1 METNRKRT
9 REITAMTSGSLALA
23 LPSSKVRCGELEI
36 DRIEQRAVLA
46 GRVLQLTGREYALLA
61 YMAERANRVVQRS
74 VLLATIW
81 TSTDAQGSNVLN
93 VYDGSNVVN
102 VYVGH
107 LRRKLGIYAAMIE
120 TIRGYGYC
128 LRPTAP
134 IRVACDNDTHDD
146 VVDAAPPP
154 SGFRVSA

>member
-1 METNRKRT
+1 METNRKR
-9 REITAMTSGSLALA
+9 MPDGNGMNSGMLALA
-23 LPSSKVRCGELEI
+23 ISPAKVTCGDLTI
-36 DRIEQRAVLA
+36 DRAEKRATLV
-46 GRVLQLTGREYALLA
+46 GRALRLTGREFALLA
-61 YMAERANRVVQRS
+61 YLADRPNRVVQRS

-81 TSTDAQGSNVLN
+81 TSTDGQGSNVLN

-107 LRRKLGIYAAMIE
+107 LRRKLGAHAAMIE

-128 LRPTAP
+128 LRPTAM
-134 IRVACDNDTHDD
+134 RLACDNDTHDLAD
-146 VVDAAPPP
+146 TEPPP

>member
-9 REITAMTSGSLALA
+9 PDDIGMTSGVLVLAPPPA
-23 LPSSKVRCGELEI
+23 KVCCGELLV
-36 DRIEQRAVLA
+36 DRAEKRAILA
-46 GRVLQLTGREYALLA
+46 GRTLRLTGREFALLA
-61 YMAERANRVVQRS
+61 YLADRANRVVQRS

-81 TSTDAQGSNVLN
+81 TSPDAQGSNVLN

-107 LRRKLGIYAAMIE
+107 LRRKFGAHAGMIE

-128 LRPTAP
+128 LRPAAP
-134 IRVACDNDTHDD
+134 RVVACDNDVHGL
-146 VVDAAPPP
+146 AEAGAPI
-154 SGFRVSA
+154 SGLRFSA

>member
-9 REITAMTSGSLALA
+9 PDDNGPASGMIALA
-23 LPSSKVRCGELEI
+23 PPQAKVCCGDLVI
-36 DRIEQRAVLA
+36 DRAEKRAVLA
-46 GRVLQLTGREYALLA
+46 GRALQLTGREYALLA
-61 YMAERANRVVQRS
+61 YLAERMNRVVQRS

-107 LRRKLGIYAAMIE
+107 LRRKLGEHAAMIE

-128 LRPTAP
+128 LRPTVSM
-134 IRVACDNDTHDD
+134 RVACDNDTHQ
-146 VVDAAPPP
+146 VVDARSPI
-154 SGFRVSA
+154 SGLRFSA

>member
-9 REITAMTSGSLALA
+9 PDGNGVASGMLALA
-23 LPSSKVRCGELEI
+23 VPVANVFCGDLVI
-36 DRIEQRAVLA
+36 DRAAKRAILA
-46 GRVLQLTGREYALLA
+46 GRALRLTGREYTLLA
-61 YMAERANRVVQRS
+61 YLADRPNRVVQRS

-81 TSTDAQGSNVLN
+81 TSTDALGSNVLN

-107 LRRKLGIYAAMIE
+107 LRRKFGAHAGMIE

-128 LRPTAP
+128 LRPTAR
-134 IRVACDNDTHDD
+134 RVACDNDTHDVAD
-146 VVDAAPPP
+146 TQPPA

>member
-1 METNRKRT
+1 
-9 REITAMTSGSLALA
+9 MTSGSLALA
-23 LPSSKVRCGELEI
+23 LPSSKIRCGELEV
-36 DRIEQRAVLA
+36 DRIEKRAVLA
-46 GRVLQLTGREYALLA
+46 GRVLPLTGREYALLA

-107 LRRKLGIYAAMIE
+107 LRRKLGTYAAMIE

-128 LRPTAP
+128 LRPTTP
-134 IRVACDNDTHDD
+134 IRVACDNDTHDE
-146 VVDAAPPP
+146 VAPPP

>member
-1 METNRKRT
+1 METSRKRT
-9 REITAMTSGSLALA
+9 PDDIGVASGRLTLAPPPA
-23 LPSSKVRCGELEI
+23 KICCGELII
-36 DRIEQRAVLA
+36 DRVAGSAILA
-46 GRVLQLTGREYALLA
+46 GRTLQLTGREYALLA
-61 YMAERANRVVQRS
+61 YLADRPNRVVQRS

-107 LRRKLGIYAAMIE
+107 LRRKFGTHASMIE

-128 LRPTAP
+128 LRPRVTCDSGMHGLARDRAP
-134 IRVACDNDTHDD
+134 I
-146 VVDAAPPP
+146 
-154 SGFRVSA
+154 SGLRFSA